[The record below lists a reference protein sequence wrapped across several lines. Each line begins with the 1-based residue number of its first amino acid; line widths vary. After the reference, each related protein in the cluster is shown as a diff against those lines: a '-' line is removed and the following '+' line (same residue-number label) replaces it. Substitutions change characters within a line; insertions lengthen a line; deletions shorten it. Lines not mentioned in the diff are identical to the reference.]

1 MGVPIFE
8 TVCLH
13 SLPILFLSLSPQDQV
28 PASPA
33 WWTGEG
39 GGEEGRDCMVCK
51 RTRAYCFPSSDE
63 KSGVG
68 IQDPRK
74 SHTQRHTCRG
84 SDIDPVTCMALQENG
99 GDIHPHSGHTYN
111 QSYLTHILDTIF
123 LFLPFFFR
131 AVLAAYRSSQAR
143 SQIRAAAA
151 RSAPRP
157 QHAGSTPHLQPIH
170 SSWQCWI
177 LNPLRPEIKTA
188 SSWILVGFVTPEPK
202 RELQPWTVLS
212 FQADTE

>member
-13 SLPILFLSLSPQDQV
+13 SLPILFFSLSPQDQV

-123 LFLPFFFR
+123 LFLPFFLGPCLQHME
-131 AVLAAYRSSQAR
+131 V
-143 SQIRAAAA
+143 
-151 RSAPRP
+151 PRLGVKSELQLP
-157 QHAGSTPHLQPIH
+157 GLPHGHSMQDPHPICNLYTAHGNAGSLTH
-170 SSWQCWI
+170 
-177 LNPLRPEIKTA
+177 
-188 SSWILVGFVTPEPK
+188 
-202 RELQPWTVLS
+202 
-212 FQADTE
+212 